1 MCFRRARFFSA
12 TVLERRPLLAMC
24 CISALTAAAASATN
38 ATAEPFRLRLI
49 DDEEPEQRT
58 SDAPRFAAADTLNF
72 EVIGTYANDFQD
84 TSIGLVDAGVSWFV
98 ADGVSFGLFGEALY
112 ASQDPDDAW
121 GGGGGALVRWH
132 FLQRDRYTLF
142 VEAGCGLLATDGRL
156 PSEGTEINFTPRASV
171 GATVELNATTQLLA
185 RVGWLHVSNAQTGD
199 ENSGIDA
206 LAVGLG
212 LSFAF

>member
-1 MCFRRARFFSA
+1 MCIPRLRFFSVS
-12 TVLERRPLLAMC
+12 VLERQPLLAMC
-24 CISALTAAAASATN
+24 CIGALVAAAASATS
-38 ATAEPFRLRLI
+38 ATADPFRWTLI
-49 DDEEPEQRT
+49 EDDTSEER
-58 SDAPRFAAADTLNF
+58 APDPARFAAADTANF

-84 TSIGLVDAGVSWFV
+84 TSLGLVDAGASWFV

-121 GGGGGALVRWH
+121 GGGGGALLRWH
-132 FLQRDRYTLF
+132 FLQRERFTIF
-142 VEAGCGLLATDGRL
+142 AEAGCGLLATDGRL
-156 PSEGTEINFTPRASV
+156 PSEGTEINFTPRVSV